1 MPFSSMSPTISSGGI
16 NSILNALQQMGIDL
30 VALKKEVGLDEF
42 NLEDSELRL
51 SCQYASACYKAAQG
65 IWEGENFG
73 LVHGLKYQPFT
84 LGIVGHLLTTASNG
98 LEALKS
104 YERYQQAFG
113 DGLRFD
119 IFTLGIV
126 GHLLTTASN
135 GLEALK
141 SYERYQQAFG
151 DGLRFDIE
159 EQQNSSGPNC
169 WLTARLW
176 IHSGMSGK
184 VDCALVDSFFV
195 ALMNCIR
202 LLTGET
208 EPLLRVELKRPAPE
222 NIEEYV
228 KAFACTVLFSQEKDQ
243 VILSSHWLEKP
254 LLTANPYL
262 YQMLEQQSAS
272 IIKKIGECNLF
283 SNQVRLEILKCID
296 GNKVDI
302 TRVARRLSIS
312 SRTLQRRL
320 KAKGDRFQSLLD
332 EVRTEF
338 SVQQIKLNRISIDEQ
353 AYLLGFSD
361 PSIYRKSFKRWTGQT
376 PTEYRLSLTL

>member
-73 LVHGLKYQPFT
+73 LVHGLKYQP
-84 LGIVGHLLTTASNG
+84 
-98 LEALKS
+98 
-104 YERYQQAFG
+104 
-113 DGLRFD
+113 
-119 IFTLGIV
+119 FTLGIV